1 MRAKDVDFRFGLQR
15 MALWLVMTVCHTATG
30 AELPAEI
37 PRGECRNYFSEA
49 SDVPEQERLLMDNA
63 EYTAATICRTLEGDR
78 VTHGSLTTPA
88 IVSSNVCVFRMDERS
103 TDGARRWLS
112 TATFMAMSTSNVCPR
127 QDALHYVNVEGVSA
141 GLFVQLWMFWE
152 HLGTSKANFAEAIK
166 GRPHDEFS
174 DDLRSMLEGVFF
186 APERRNTLGS
196 IRLNPAYL
204 PWQGYEMSAAVD
216 RFNSVSVVVDLT
228 PTGIKL
234 IDITSQVE

>member
-1 MRAKDVDFRFGLQR
+1 MKERISCVDGFKVEAFLN
-15 MALWLVMTVCHTATG
+15 
-30 AELPAEI
+30 
-37 PRGECRNYFSEA
+37 RGKSWAVQWWEDGHR
-49 SDVPEQERLLMDNA
+49 RK
-63 EYTAATICRTLEGDR
+63 RTLGR
-78 VTHGSLTTPA
+78 VNQIAKTEA
-88 IVSSNVCVFRMDERS
+88 QAE
-103 TDGARRWLS
+103 
-112 TATFMAMSTSNVCPR
+112 
-127 QDALHYVNVEGVSA
+127 VSA
-141 GLFVQLWMFWE
+141 IPTPLDSGEAPRSKGWLF
-152 HLGTSKANFAEAIK
+152 ANFAEAIK